1 MKVHKVSMTALFL
14 RLEARTRDADMP
26 FLCKP
31 SLGFGT
37 IVTVTVS
44 TQHFPQY
51 LPMNGCWHFLVK
63 LRTIYHSLLHFKHFL
78 DSSFIFV
85 KDFNQEILIQDTPPL

>member
-1 MKVHKVSMTALFL
+1 MKFHEVSLTALVL
-14 RLEARTRDADMP
+14 RLAARTRDADMP

-44 TQHFPQY
+44 TQHF
-51 LPMNGCWHFLVK
+51 
-63 LRTIYHSLLHFKHFL
+63 SLLPLPSYEWMLAFL
-78 DSSFIFV
+78 GEASHYLSFSA
-85 KDFNQEILIQDTPPL
+85 PLQTFS

>member
-1 MKVHKVSMTALFL
+1 MKFHEVSLTALVL
-14 RLEARTRDADMP
+14 RLAARTRDADMP

-44 TQHFPQY
+44 TQHFSHY
-51 LPMNGCWHFLVK
+51 LPMNGCWHFLVE